1 MGARWAAGAGG
12 CGDGARQ
19 LRTCAAGR
27 GAPLLNG
34 MKVSFTAKEY
44 ARLLELAY
52 LGLEVAGVQADDPQS
67 TPERYAGVAQK
78 VFALAETFGC
88 ADLVEVDAEGQYFPS
103 AKLKEGPAREK
114 FDKFVDD
121 SFWAEL
127 ASRLAERDLRAGFG
141 ATKLSDELSDEDV
154 EKLGQLEDG
163 YWREFETNG
172 VDHVQVLRGGHG

>member
-1 MGARWAAGAGG
+1 
-12 CGDGARQ
+12 
-19 LRTCAAGR
+19 
-27 GAPLLNG
+27 
-34 MKVSFTAKEY
+34 
-44 ARLLELAY
+44 
-52 LGLEVAGVQADDPQS
+52 
-67 TPERYAGVAQK
+67 VAQK

-88 ADLVEVDAEGQYFPS
+88 ADLVEADAGGQYFPS
-103 AKLKEGPAREK
+103 AKLEEGPAREK
-114 FDKFVDD
+114 LDKFVDD

-127 ASRLAERDLRAGFG
+127 AARLAERDLRAGFG

>member
-1 MGARWAAGAGG
+1 MG
-12 CGDGARQ
+12 
-19 LRTCAAGR
+19 
-27 GAPLLNG
+27 G

-44 ARLLELAY
+44 SRLLELAF
-52 LGLEVAGVQADDPQS
+52 LGLGVAGAWSDDS
-67 TPERYAGVAQK
+67 ESVPERYADVTQK
-78 VFALAETFGC
+78 IFALAETFGC
-88 ADLVEVDAEGQYFPS
+88 ADLVEADVDGQFIPS
-103 AKLKEGPAREK
+103 AKLEEGPAREK
-114 FDKFVDD
+114 LEKFVDD

-141 ATKLSDELSDEDV
+141 ATKLSNERSEEDV